1 MIKRFYY
8 ISVLIFTL
16 FSCDNLVIKKENQ
29 EQVLKE
35 KWNEIDKN
43 QVEEP
48 PLFDDCKHLSGEEME
63 RCFHNTINEQIG
75 NYLQDQTIKVKEPI
89 NDTIWVPL
97 LITKNGDIILEDFL
111 VPDIITS
118 QIPDFKNIIEESIDN
133 LPDVEPAHTR
143 STPVNTRYKLPLVI
157 RIN

>member
-1 MIKRFYY
+1 MTKRFYFIY
-8 ISVLIFTL
+8 VLIFT
-16 FSCDNLVIKKENQ
+16 FCSCDHLIVKKENQ
-29 EQVLKE
+29 EEVLKE

-43 QVEEP
+43 QVDEP
-48 PLFDDCKHLSGEEME
+48 PLFEACKHASEEE
-63 RCFHNTINEQIG
+63 QKNCFQNLINKHISNHLTDHTITVTES
-75 NYLQDQTIKVKEPI
+75 I

-97 LITKNGDIILEDFL
+97 LITKEGDIVLEDFL

-118 QIPDFKNIIEESIDN
+118 QIPDFKDILEESIDQ
-133 LPDVEPAHTR
+133 LPEVEPAHTR

>member
-1 MIKRFYY
+1 MIKRVYY
-8 ISVLIFTL
+8 ISILVFTL
-16 FSCDNLVIKKENQ
+16 FSCDNLVLKKENQ
-29 EQVLKE
+29 KQVLKE

-43 QVEEP
+43 QVDEP
-48 PLFDDCKHLSGEEME
+48 PLFEACKHVSEEEIE

-75 NYLQDQTIKVKEPI
+75 NYLQDQTITVKEPI

-97 LITKNGDIILEDFL
+97 LITKDGDIVLEDFL

-118 QIPDFKNIIEESIDN
+118 QIPDFKDILEESIDN
-133 LPDVEPAHTR
+133 LPNVEPAHTR

-157 RIN
+157 SIN